1 MKFPKY
7 YKYHAKIIEENFE
20 ENNKSYDKVK
30 ITRFSINGEQEKNI
44 FIRKRKK
51 YERRH
56 FLSIFNVNSSYWDKF
71 YDFPDNAKIEIEI
84 KCE

>member
-44 FIRKRKK
+44 FIRKR
-51 YERRH
+51 
-56 FLSIFNVNSSYWDKF
+56 
-71 YDFPDNAKIEIEI
+71 
-84 KCE
+84 